1 MFLPHF
7 NRPFFSGIT
16 IPSTSHESLLSA
28 YCNSKRNGLLMYS
41 SNNSKRTITTWG
53 GGAMLLIGGTFFVAN
68 ITMLASTVPAIFG
81 RGAPYLPSFSKSI
94 SFIFDEALPA
104 TMPDI
109 TATNLKK
116 NIVVFDLG
124 SGDGRVVIEAA
135 RRGYRAIGYE
145 INPFL
150 VLFSI
155 VNGATTPKKGGSAT
169 FFWLDIWKVN
179 DLHTADVIFVYGL
192 APIMDQLSEKIIREA
207 KPNVI
212 VVSNVFKMPS
222 DQWKLA
228 YTNDEKSVHVYGRA
242 TLP

>member
-1 MFLPHF
+1 
-7 NRPFFSGIT
+7 
-16 IPSTSHESLLSA
+16 
-28 YCNSKRNGLLMYS
+28 MYA
-41 SNNSKRTITTWG
+41 SNNSQRTITTWG
-53 GGAMLLIGGTFFVAN
+53 GGAALIGGAFFVAN

-104 TMPDI
+104 VMPNI
-109 TATNLKK
+109 TTDNLIN
-116 NIVVFDLG
+116 NIVVVDLG

-155 VNGATTPKKGGSAT
+155 VNAAITPKKGGSAT
-169 FFWLDIWKVN
+169 FCWLDIWKVN
-179 DLHTADVIFVYGL
+179 DLYSADVIFVYGL
-192 APIMDQLSEKIIREA
+192 APIMDQLSEKIILEA

-228 YTNDEKSVHVYGRA
+228 YTNDEKSVHVYQRA
-242 TLP
+242 TLL